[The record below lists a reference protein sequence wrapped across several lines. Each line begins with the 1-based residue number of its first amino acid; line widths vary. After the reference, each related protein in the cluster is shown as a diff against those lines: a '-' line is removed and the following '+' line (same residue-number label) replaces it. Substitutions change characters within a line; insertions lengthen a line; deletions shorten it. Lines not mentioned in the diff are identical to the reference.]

1 MNKYNEKYKLIGF
14 SLGENLLANI
24 MLLSTGRSFKVP
36 VHLIVNSEI
45 CEDLNPQENR
55 EIYKKL
61 YKGKS
66 TTTTYD
72 LKDRRESYWTIY
84 AVICTMLAS
93 IFIFCTVSGI
103 KPVSIES
110 LHIIIPAAILVYP
123 ITFVIVDIL
132 NEFYGI
138 RLARLSILIT
148 FIVNCLFCAS
158 LWGVDALPSIDQWGM
173 KEEFSEITRSIT
185 SVLIASSMSYL
196 ISENVNAYILYKI
209 KSFTN
214 SKYLYIRVLTS
225 TILAAAIDSILFI
238 TIAFHDSFDNSIIEK
253 MIITQFLIK
262 STYALIGVLPIYAI
276 RWAFNEYIAVKQ

>member
-1 MNKYNEKYKLIGF
+1 
-14 SLGENLLANI
+14 
-24 MLLSTGRSFKVP
+24 
-36 VHLIVNSEI
+36 
-45 CEDLNPQENR
+45 
-55 EIYKKL
+55 
-61 YKGKS
+61 
-66 TTTTYD
+66 
-72 LKDRRESYWTIY
+72 
-84 AVICTMLAS
+84 
-93 IFIFCTVSGI
+93 
-103 KPVSIES
+103 
-110 LHIIIPAAILVYP
+110 
-123 ITFVIVDIL
+123 
-132 NEFYGI
+132 
-138 RLARLSILIT
+138 
-148 FIVNCLFCAS
+148 
-158 LWGVDALPSIDQWGM
+158 M